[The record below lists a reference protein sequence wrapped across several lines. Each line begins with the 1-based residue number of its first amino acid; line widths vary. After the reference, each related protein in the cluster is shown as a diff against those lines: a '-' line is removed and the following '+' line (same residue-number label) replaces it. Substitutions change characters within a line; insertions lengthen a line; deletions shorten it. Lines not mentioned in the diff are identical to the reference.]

1 MPTRRKPSV
10 VPTGRSDASESS
22 TGEQEFSTG
31 TTIVG
36 LAAADAVV
44 LATDRRV
51 SLGGMVSSKST
62 PKALPVGDRAAM
74 AFSGTLSGAQ
84 ALADELATEARLY
97 EFRRG
102 EPMSTTALA
111 SYASN
116 RMRENPMQ
124 VIPILGG
131 VDAGPN
137 TDDSD
142 SDADTALFQFDGA
155 GGRTEH
161 GVVATGSGG
170 PYAYGLLESVDT
182 DELSIEEAQRL
193 GARAVAAA
201 SERDLASGNG
211 LCLVTITAGGIETE
225 EFDDAAAV
233 GS

>member
-1 MPTRRKPSV
+1 MPTEHE
-10 VPTGRSDASESS
+10 TDAGESS
-22 TGEQEFSTG
+22 AGDSEFSTG

-62 PKALPVGDRAAM
+62 PKALPVGDRAAV

-97 EFRRG
+97 ELRRG
-102 EPMSTTALA
+102 DPISTTALA
-111 SYASN
+111 SYTSN
-116 RMRENPMQ
+116 LLRENPMG
-124 VIPILGG
+124 VMPLLGG
-131 VDAGPN
+131 VDGV
-137 TDDSD
+137 TD
-142 SDADTALFQFDGA
+142 AALYQFDG
-155 GGRTEH
+155 GGGLTEH
-161 GVVATGSGG
+161 DAVAAGSGG

-182 DELSIEEAQRL
+182 GDLDADEARIL

-211 LCLVTITAGGIETE
+211 LCLATVTESGVEIEQ
-225 EFDDAAAV
+225 FDDTSAV

>member
-1 MPTRRKPSV
+1 MPPEHEPSV
-10 VPTGRSDASESS
+10 MPSGRPNTSESS
-22 TGEQEFSTG
+22 AGEQEFSTG

-62 PKALPVGDRAAM
+62 PKALSVGDRAAI

-97 EFRRG
+97 EFRRN
-102 EPMSTTALA
+102 EPLSTTALA

-116 RMRENPMQ
+116 LMRENPMQ

-131 VDAGPN
+131 VDAEAETGG
-137 TDDSD
+137 S
-142 SDADTALFQFDGA
+142 AETALFQFDGA

-161 GVVATGSGG
+161 DVVATGSGG
-170 PYAYGLLESVDT
+170 PYAYGVLESVDT
-182 DELSIEEAQRL
+182 DELSVEEAQRL

-211 LCLVTITAGGIETE
+211 LCVATITAAGTEIE